1 MLNWVI
7 SFFILAVL
15 AAVLGFGGLAGT
27 FADIAKFL
35 AVLFVIIFTI
45 SLIYHL
51 VTGQRA
57 VVPKDLL

>member
-1 MLNWVI
+1 MLNWVV

-35 AVLFVIIFTI
+35 AVLFVVVFAL
-45 SLIYHL
+45 SLVYHL
-51 VTGQRA
+51 VTGRRA